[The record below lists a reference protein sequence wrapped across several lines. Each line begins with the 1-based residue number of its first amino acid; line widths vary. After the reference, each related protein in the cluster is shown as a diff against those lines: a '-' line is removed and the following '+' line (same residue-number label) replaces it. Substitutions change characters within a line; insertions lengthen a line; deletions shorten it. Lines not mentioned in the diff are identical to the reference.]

1 MPPAGLPSEAGTV
14 TRPDLILHPGTPF
27 PIGVEYYRA
36 PAPRPEFW
44 DGDFARLSAS
54 GFHIVRSAS
63 YWNWMEPRPGQYELD
78 DVDLLFDL
86 AEKHNLYLWL
96 DVMLGTHG
104 AGPEWLTREHPD
116 IVVVNREG
124 QRIVHDAHPAYPQG
138 ACIHCYDHPAW
149 REYGGALLR
158 HIVNRYKDRPNML
171 IWGLWD
177 GVNLSSAWTGMGLG
191 YPCYCEN
198 TLARYKS
205 WLRDRF
211 TLDELNDRLSRRY
224 RRWEDVE
231 PPRAQKT
238 RWSRCCCSGAS
249 TTRTSP
255 GTSVGWST
263 RPQPSTPGTR
273 CAPTAAGP
281 PGRGTRYAPRR

>member
-1 MPPAGLPSEAGTV
+1 M
-14 TRPDLILHPGTPF
+14 TRPGLILHPDTPF

-36 PAPRPEFW
+36 PAPRPEYW
-44 DGDFARLSAS
+44 DGDFARLSAA

-78 DVDLLFDL
+78 DIDLLFDL

-158 HIVNRYKDRPNML
+158 HVVDRYKDRPNML

-177 GVNLSSAWTGMGLG
+177 GVNLSSAWTGMGPQLPLLLREHAGQVQVVAAGQVHPGRAQRPAVAPLQALG
-191 YPCYCEN
+191 GRGAAP
-198 TLARYKS
+198 LQQRGGRDAAVQALP
-205 WLRDRF
+205 LRKPRRASQVDGQR
-211 TLDELNDRLSRRY
+211 DGGHRPRPRGALSRRM
-224 RRWEDVE
+224 V
-231 PPRAQKT
+231 A
-238 RWSRCCCSGAS
+238 
-249 TTRTSP
+249 
-255 GTSVGWST
+255 
-263 RPQPSTPGTR
+263 
-273 CAPTAAGP
+273 
-281 PGRGTRYAPRR
+281 